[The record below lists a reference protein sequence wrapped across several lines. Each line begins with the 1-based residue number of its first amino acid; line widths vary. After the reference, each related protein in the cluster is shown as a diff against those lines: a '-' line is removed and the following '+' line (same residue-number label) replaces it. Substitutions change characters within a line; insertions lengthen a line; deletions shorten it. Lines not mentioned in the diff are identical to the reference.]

1 MEKRNQS
8 PESGANGSPLDM
20 LELVALLGSVVGSGV
35 SIATGGIVYAA
46 SPITLA
52 LLLNFANR
60 RRIDQLSL
68 QNSRTAR
75 VQIQQ
80 VSEQIQLFQQRL
92 SSAPVGSEGGEQID
106 LQPIQ
111 ANMGFLQH
119 QYDGLQS
126 TLNSVTEHLQS
137 LPGVGAIAGLETA
150 LADLSARL
158 TSVEQAPVGAGA
170 APVDSADLG
179 PIRATIENLEARL
192 ADLSVSPAAA
202 SSDSGLDTGVLDSFK
217 TEVNSQYAGLHS
229 ALSDVTERLQSL
241 PGAEA
246 IAGLEGT
253 LSSLSS
259 RLTSLEQAPAPAI
272 EGGAPSGETADLGQ
286 LRADLETMVT
296 PVRQQVESLEARLSH
311 LAEAPAPAPSVE
323 PAALEG
329 LQTQVHQL
337 NSQMESALTE
347 IAQRVADVPVT
358 VHSIVQEQLQ
368 HQPAGDHSASVEALK
383 QQVELL
389 EKRLE
394 EVASQATSSHT
405 TDEDDL
411 DLDALLSG
419 LE

>member
-75 VQIQQ
+75 GQVQQ
-80 VSEQIQLFQQRL
+80 VSEQLQSLQQRF
-92 SSAPVGSEGGEQID
+92 SSAPAGSQAGDQVD

-126 TLNSVTEHLQS
+126 TLNNVTEHLQS
-137 LPGVGAIAGLETA
+137 LPGLGAIAGLENT

-158 TSVEQAPVGAGA
+158 SSVEQAPVGAGMV
-170 APVDSADLG
+170 PGESADLG
-179 PIRATIENLEARL
+179 PIRATIASLEARL
-192 ADLSVSPAAA
+192 ADLSVSPAAF
-202 SSDSGLDTGVLDSFK
+202 SSESGVDTGALDSFK
-217 TEVNSQYAGLHS
+217 TEVHSQYAGLQS
-229 ALSDVTERLQSL
+229 ALSDVAERLHGL
-241 PGAEA
+241 PGADA
-246 IAGLEGT
+246 ISGLEGMF
-253 LSSLSS
+253 SSLSS
-259 RLTSLEQAPAPAI
+259 RLTSLEQAPA
-272 EGGAPSGETADLGQ
+272 GSAPTGETADLGQ

-296 PVRQQVESLEARLSH
+296 PVRQQVETLEARLSN
-311 LAEAPAPAPSVE
+311 LSEAPAPTVE

-347 IAQRVADVPVT
+347 ISQRVANVPVT
-358 VHSIVQEQLQ
+358 VQSIVQEHLQ
-368 HQPAGDHSASVEALK
+368 HQPTADSSVSVEALK

-394 EVASQATSSHT
+394 EVASRASSSHT

>member
-75 VQIQQ
+75 GQVQQ
-80 VSEQIQLFQQRL
+80 VSEQLQSLQQRL
-92 SSAPVGSEGGEQID
+92 SSAPVGSQGGEQVD
-106 LQPIQ
+106 LQPLQ

-126 TLNSVTEHLQS
+126 TLNNVTEHLQS
-137 LPGVGAIAGLETA
+137 LPGVGAIAGLEGA

-179 PIRATIENLEARL
+179 QIRANLESLEARL
-192 ADLSVSPAAA
+192 ADVSASPAAA
-202 SSDSGLDTGVLDSFK
+202 SSESGVDRGALDSFK
-217 TEVNSQYAGLHS
+217 TEVHSQYAGLQS
-229 ALSDVTERLQSL
+229 ALSEVAERLHGL
-241 PGAEA
+241 PGADA
-246 IAGLEGT
+246 IAGLEGM

-259 RLTSLEQAPAPAI
+259 RLTSLEQAPAP
-272 EGGAPSGETADLGQ
+272 EGGAPTGETADLGQ

-296 PVRQQVESLEARLSH
+296 PVRQQVETLEARLSH
-311 LAEAPAPAPSVE
+311 LSEAPAPSVE

-347 IAQRVADVPVT
+347 IAQRVANVPVT
-358 VHSIVQEQLQ
+358 VQSIVQEHLQ
-368 HQPAGDHSASVEALK
+368 HQPATDNSASVEALK

-394 EVASQATSSHT
+394 EVASQASSSHT